1 MKLMFR
7 FFASIGF
14 LNRTAETNFCT
25 LYSLY
30 AEIISVKGFFFFK
43 RHKRVSTTTLRC
55 LLKKYCNCPGPSI
68 PAVLHAVNTE
78 SSRREFIALRQTLI
92 HYNLSTPSD

>member
-1 MKLMFR
+1 MFR

-30 AEIISVKGFFFFK
+30 AEIISVKGNFIYFIFF
-43 RHKRVSTTTLRC
+43 
-55 LLKKYCNCPGPSI
+55 LK
-68 PAVLHAVNTE
+68 T
-78 SSRREFIALRQTLI
+78 
-92 HYNLSTPSD
+92 